1 MSGTEL
7 VLIVVLASIALYFGW
22 RGFCWV
28 CHRSAEQELEIQR
41 AFYDQAKVPPKHPQA
56 KQEQKPSFIP
66 NTKLK
71 PLDSLSRN
79 GGARRGS

>member
-1 MSGTEL
+1 MSGIEL
-7 VLIVVLASIALYFGW
+7 VLIVSLVCVALFYGW
-22 RGFCWV
+22 KGFWWV
-28 CHRSAEQELEIQR
+28 CHRSAEQELEIQK
-41 AFYDQAKVPPKHPQA
+41 AFYDQAKVPPKTPQA

-71 PLDSLSRN
+71 TLDSLSRN

>member
-1 MSGTEL
+1 MSGIEL
-7 VLIVVLASIALYFGW
+7 VLIVSLTCVALFCGW
-22 RGFCWV
+22 KGFWWV
-28 CHRSAEQELEIQR
+28 CHRSAEQELEIQK

-71 PLDSLSRN
+71 PLNSMSRN
-79 GGARRGS
+79 GGMRRGS